1 MSNIPDLNGRELAAL
16 IPLVVVIVW
25 IGVYPQFFLK
35 RMEPSIRSVVAVVES
50 KRPKNEQL
58 ARQPAPAENTATP
71 VIAKD

>member
-25 IGVYPQFFLK
+25 IGVYPQFFLR
-35 RMEPSIRSVVAVVES
+35 RMEPSIRNVVAVVES
-50 KRPKNEQL
+50 KRPNNEQL
-58 ARQPAPAENTATP
+58 ARQAAPADHTDTP